1 MSSYP
6 KIYSISTVG
15 VRQHENADYLL
26 HDVRTDF
33 TGNNGLGKSLIA
45 DLLQLIFIPLRDE
58 WKPGTE
64 GLDKDDRK
72 IETIP
77 LERDWISHAYCF
89 LNIEKSKGKFI
100 TIGILIPRT
109 SRVPVRPFIVQKGD
123 DFENKKVALKPFEQ
137 PLNSEDFIAEN
148 LHIYDLTELK
158 RNLKKKHDIYLKD
171 FFQREQ
177 VNEYFELLFKNHILP
192 FDLTKEANL
201 KSFAKVLQSFA
212 KAKTLKITDSRSL
225 QNFLFEDDEDIK
237 TTFDNQ
243 KEILNQHI
251 RNFHRA
257 DQEIKIWER
266 KQELLEHLKG
276 NHETYVKAK
285 ESYFSKN
292 AHLLFK
298 NKLEGTKAFEEN
310 EKIKNKA
317 FDEYNNAKGTY
328 ETQCRESYAKMIE
341 QKEICNEIRS
351 KLEDEQPEAGKQNIE
366 KLKLQLDKN
375 KEFNKRLE
383 NLSSVIEQFKTLDLI
398 KSAFDNQEKVK
409 QQKSKLNQLRTCS
422 HYKKFETSKWIDG
435 CESAYEYYNQRN
447 LFLQEK
453 IETLKEILTLYE
465 GKNPDS
471 IFHWAVKQ
479 KSALTIE
486 QETVLMAF
494 KEIYIKKIEAKNGNK
509 FSLNPKALLNSY
521 ERDGNGIWIVL
532 GEVSE
537 YFELVPKQLFN
548 DKDKL
553 EKAIESD
560 REVIRNEI
568 IVYERELR
576 ENRELNAGLIQI
588 GLNQELIDIYINRSQ
603 IEEFEI
609 VKFLTEE
616 NIQFIEDNFDSFS
629 KLKTLIEES
638 KELDDKITDIIKK
651 TDRIESSLKE
661 NTKVLTPLLTDIN
674 ELKSELQQPIDK
686 TGLNIK
692 EISKEQL
699 VEMRDEREK
708 EIRQAEKIRQ
718 STKKKRDDSLS
729 AFNNAKS
736 QTYSLKLA
744 KESSESNFNIA
755 KRNLEEQT
763 DLQFDELLTL
773 GDITEETV
781 YIFKEEF
788 DSSEKMY
795 QQEYMT
801 VAATFDES
809 KPEKKNPE
817 LYDGNGISYY
827 SYQTLENVLC
837 GKIGLSGL
845 TKELNQ
851 LNTQLLTLG
860 ELQLKILTNVFG
872 LVEKQ
877 YKTYEDTVRR
887 LNFFFEKNKV
897 SDAFQFKVGFESRKD
912 INIDWIEKMKARGRV
927 HKEGADLFTLPE
939 DFPSNENTPENLI
952 RNIAKKFYGSVNA
965 DTSQL
970 LNPKFYFSLKVRMED
985 EKGKKNTGS
994 GGQAYTA
1001 LALLCIG
1008 RLSIVQKYQ
1017 EINQGVKF
1025 IIIEELSNIDDTNFN
1040 IFPDIAK
1047 QFGYQLLTMTPK
1059 PFGSYTNDEWY
1070 LHMLV
1075 KGKQDKDRNYT
1086 PMSFFKTKFRKVE
1099 LDKHIQ
1105 EQNEVESIK
1114 TT

>member
-1 MSSYP
+1 
-6 KIYSISTVG
+6 
-15 VRQHENADYLL
+15 
-26 HDVRTDF
+26 
-33 TGNNGLGKSLIA
+33 
-45 DLLQLIFIPLRDE
+45 
-58 WKPGTE
+58 
-64 GLDKDDRK
+64 
-72 IETIP
+72 
-77 LERDWISHAYCF
+77 
-89 LNIEKSKGKFI
+89 
-100 TIGILIPRT
+100 
-109 SRVPVRPFIVQKGD
+109 
-123 DFENKKVALKPFEQ
+123 
-137 PLNSEDFIAEN
+137 
-148 LHIYDLTELK
+148 
-158 RNLKKKHDIYLKD
+158 
-171 FFQREQ
+171 
-177 VNEYFELLFKNHILP
+177 
-192 FDLTKEANL
+192 
-201 KSFAKVLQSFA
+201 
-212 KAKTLKITDSRSL
+212 
-225 QNFLFEDDEDIK
+225 
-237 TTFDNQ
+237 
-243 KEILNQHI
+243 
-251 RNFHRA
+251 
-257 DQEIKIWER
+257 
-266 KQELLEHLKG
+266 
-276 NHETYVKAK
+276 
-285 ESYFSKN
+285 
-292 AHLLFK
+292 
-298 NKLEGTKAFEEN
+298 
-310 EKIKNKA
+310 
-317 FDEYNNAKGTY
+317 
-328 ETQCRESYAKMIE
+328 MIE
-341 QKEICNEIRS
+341 LKEICNEIRS
-351 KLEDEQPEAGKQNIE
+351 KLEDEQSETGKQNIE
-366 KLKLQLDKN
+366 KLKSLLDNN
-375 KEFNKRLE
+375 KTYNKRLE
-383 NLSSVIEQFKTLDLI
+383 NLSSLVEEYKTLELI
-398 KSAFDNQEKVK
+398 KSAFEGQEKIK
-409 QQKSKLNQLRTCS
+409 QQKLKLSQLKTNS
-422 HYKKFETSKWIDG
+422 HFKKFENSKWVEG
-435 CESAYEYYNQRN
+435 YESAYEYYNHRN
-447 LFLQEK
+447 LFLQER

-471 IFHWAVKQ
+471 IFNWAVKQ

-494 KEIYIKKIEAKNGNK
+494 KEIYIKKIEARKGNK

-537 YFELVPKQLFN
+537 YYELVPKQLFN

-560 REVIRNEI
+560 RESIKNE
-568 IVYERELR
+568 VLGYEKELR
-576 ENRELNAGLIQI
+576 ESSELNNALIQI
-588 GLNQELIDIYINRSQ
+588 GLNQELIDIYSNRVK
-603 IEEFEI
+603 IEGFEI
-609 VKFLTEE
+609 NKPLTEE
-616 NIQFIEDNFDSFS
+616 NLLFIEDNFDSFS
-629 KLKTLIEES
+629 KLKMLNDEA
-638 KELDDKITDIIKK
+638 KALDEKITDIIKK
-651 TDRIESSLKE
+651 TDRIESSLRE
-661 NTKVLTPLLTDIN
+661 NTKVLTSLLSDIN
-674 ELKSELQQPIDK
+674 DLKSELQQPIDK
-686 TGLNIK
+686 TDLNVK

-708 EIRQAEKIRQ
+708 EIRVAEKTRQ
-718 STKKKRDDSLS
+718 STKKKRDDSLY
-729 AFNNAKS
+729 AFNASKN
-736 QTYSLKLA
+736 QTHSLKIA
-744 KESSESNFNIA
+744 KETSESNFNIA

-763 DLQFDELLTL
+763 DLQFDKLLTL
-773 GDITEETV
+773 GDVTEDTVITV
-781 YIFKEEF
+781 KEEF

-877 YKTYEDTVRR
+877 YKTHEDTVRR

-897 SDAFQFKVGFESRKD
+897 SDAFQFKVEFEPRKD

-939 DFPSNENTPENLI
+939 DLPSNENTPENLI
-952 RNIAKKFYGSVNA
+952 RNIAKRFYGSVNA

-1008 RLSIVQKYQ
+1008 RLSIVQKHQ
-1017 EINQGVKF
+1017 EKNQGVKF

-1105 EQNEVESIK
+1105 EQNEVEGIK